1 MLVSK
6 KYSCILNV
14 VSVHVV
20 FLQRKKKLKI
30 KVLMKG
36 VLLVNLGSPDSPTA
50 KDVKPYLD
58 EFLMD
63 ERVIDVPKLLRNLLV
78 RGIIL
83 QTRPKKSAKA
93 YQKIWWEEGSPLIV
107 ISERFQQ
114 KVQEQTNVPVA
125 LGMRYG
131 SITIKAA
138 LQELKDK
145 GVDEVLLVPLYPHYA
160 MSSYETVVV
169 KTMEEQQQHYPEMKL
184 TTLPAFYKHKDY
196 IKVLSEKIAAEL
208 SNFEYDHILFSYH
221 GIPERH
227 IRKSDPTKYHCK
239 IDGSCCSINSVAHH
253 TCYRHQCYDT
263 TALVQEALNL
273 PEEKIS
279 TSFQSRLAGDPW
291 LKPYTDF
298 EFERLAKEGKTRLAV
313 ITPAFV
319 SDCLETLEEI
329 AMEGKEQF
337 EEAGGKAYKH
347 IPCLN
352 DGDGWVRLMAN
363 WIGEWE
369 AEGVLPL

>member
-1 MLVSK
+1 
-6 KYSCILNV
+6 
-14 VSVHVV
+14 
-20 FLQRKKKLKI
+20 
-30 KVLMKG
+30 MKG

-50 KDVKPYLD
+50 KDVRLYLD

-63 ERVIDVPKLLRNLLV
+63 ERVIDVNKILRNILV

-93 YQKIWWEEGSPLIV
+93 YAKIWWPEGSPLIV
-107 ISERFQQ
+107 LSERFAE
-114 KVQEQTNVPVA
+114 KLKTHTEMPVA

-131 SITIKAA
+131 TMTIKNA
-138 LQELKDK
+138 LQELKTK

-169 KTMEEQQQHYPEMKL
+169 KTMEDKKEFFPEMKI
-184 TTLPAFYKHKDY
+184 TTVPAFYKSPDY
-196 IKVLSEKIAAEL
+196 IKVLSESISEGLKD
-208 SNFEYDHILFSYH
+208 FDYDHILFSYH

-239 IDGSCCSINSVAHH
+239 IDGSCCSINSVAHN
-253 TCYRHQCYDT
+253 TCYRHQVYET
-263 TALVQEALNL
+263 TELVKAELGL
-273 PEEKIS
+273 PEEKVS
-279 TSFQSRLAGDPW
+279 SSFQSRLAGDPW
-291 LKPYTDF
+291 LKPYTDY
-298 EFERLAKEGKTRLAV
+298 EFERLAKEGKKRLAV

-337 EEAGGKAYKH
+337 EEAGGTDYKH

-352 DGDGWVRLMAN
+352 DGDAWVKVMADWVN
-363 WIGEWE
+363 TWQANGK
-369 AEGVLPL
+369 LPV

>member
-1 MLVSK
+1 
-6 KYSCILNV
+6 
-14 VSVHVV
+14 
-20 FLQRKKKLKI
+20 
-30 KVLMKG
+30 MKG

-63 ERVIDVPKLLRNLLV
+63 ERVIDLPKLLRNILV

-93 YQKIWWEEGSPLIV
+93 YTKIWWNEGSPLVV
-107 ISERFQQ
+107 ISQRFATKLAQHT
-114 KVQEQTNVPVA
+114 EMPVA

-131 SITIKAA
+131 SMKIKNA
-138 LQELKDK
+138 LQELKNK

-169 KTMEEQQQHYPEMKL
+169 KAMEDQQEYFPEMKL
-184 TTLPAFYKHKDY
+184 TTMPAFYKNPDY
-196 IKVLSEKIAAEL
+196 IKTLSESIAEGL
-208 SNFEYDHILFSYH
+208 KGFDYDHILFSYH

-227 IRKSDPTKYHCK
+227 IRKSDPTKFHCK
-239 IDGSCCSINSVAHH
+239 IDGSCCTINSVAHH
-253 TCYRHQCYDT
+253 TCYRHQVYET
-263 TALVQEALNL
+263 TELVKAYLGL
-273 PEEKIS
+273 SEEQVS

-291 LKPYTDF
+291 LKPYTDY
-298 EFERLAKEGKTRLAV
+298 EFERLAKEGKKNLAV
-313 ITPAFV
+313 VTAAFV

-337 EEAGGKAYKH
+337 EEAGGDHYKH
-347 IPCLN
+347 IACLN
-352 DGDGWVRLMAN
+352 DGDAWVATMAKWVN
-363 WIGEWE
+363 DWQSTG
-369 AEGVLPL
+369 ALPV

>member
-1 MLVSK
+1 MA
-6 KYSCILNV
+6 
-14 VSVHVV
+14 
-20 FLQRKKKLKI
+20 
-30 KVLMKG
+30 KG
-36 VLLVNLGSPDSPTA
+36 VLLVNLGSPDSPTP

-63 ERVIDVPKLLRNLLV
+63 ERVIDAPKWLRTLLV

-83 QTRPKKSAKA
+83 RTRPKKSAGA
-93 YQKIWWEEGSPLIV
+93 YAKIWWEEGSPLIV
-107 ISERFQQ
+107 ISERFAE
-114 KVQEQTNVPVA
+114 KVRQDTAMPVA

-131 SITIKAA
+131 SMSIKKA
-138 LQELKDK
+138 LGELSEK

-169 KTMEEQQQHYPEMKL
+169 KTMEEQQAHFPKMKL
-184 TTLPAFYKHKDY
+184 TTLPAFYKSPEY
-196 IKVLSEKIAAEL
+196 IKVLSESIADGL
-208 SNFEYDHILFSYH
+208 KGFEYDHILFSYH

-227 IRKSDPTKYHCK
+227 IRKSDPTKFHCK
-239 IDGSCCSINSVAHH
+239 IDGSCCYINSVAHH

-263 TALVQEALNL
+263 TELVKSYLKLDEN
-273 PEEKIS
+273 KIS
-279 TSFQSRLAGDPW
+279 SSFQSRLAGDPW
-291 LKPYTDF
+291 LKPYTDY
-298 EFERLAKEGKTRLAV
+298 EFERLAKRGKKRLAV

-337 EEAGGKAYKH
+337 TEAGGTDYKH

-352 DGDGWVRLMAN
+352 DSDAWVGLMAK
-363 WIGEWE
+363 WINEWE
-369 AEGVLPL
+369 ASDVLPV

>member
-1 MLVSK
+1 
-6 KYSCILNV
+6 
-14 VSVHVV
+14 
-20 FLQRKKKLKI
+20 
-30 KVLMKG
+30 MKG

-63 ERVIDVPKLLRNLLV
+63 ERVIDVPKIFRNILV

-93 YQKIWWEEGSPLIV
+93 YAKIWWDEGSPLIV
-107 ISERFQQ
+107 LSERFAN
-114 KVQEQTNVPVA
+114 KVQQHTNMPVA

-131 SITIKAA
+131 TMSIKNA

-160 MSSYETVVV
+160 MSSFETVVV
-169 KTMEEQQQHYPEMKL
+169 KTMEVKEESFPEMKI
-184 TTLPAFYKHKDY
+184 TTLPAFYKSPEY
-196 IKVLSEKIAAEL
+196 IKVLSESIADGL
-208 SNFEYDHILFSYH
+208 KDFDYDHILFSYH

-227 IRKSDPTKYHCK
+227 IRKSDPTKFHCK
-239 IDGSCCSINSVAHH
+239 IDGSCCGVNSVAHN
-253 TCYRHQCYDT
+253 TCYRHQVYET
-263 TALVQEALNL
+263 TELVKAYLGL
-273 PEEKIS
+273 SEEQTS

-291 LKPYTDF
+291 LKPYTDY
-298 EFERLAKEGKTRLAV
+298 EFVRLAKEGKKKLAV
-313 ITPAFV
+313 VTAAFV

-337 EEAGGKAYKH
+337 EEAGGESYKH

-352 DGDGWVRLMAN
+352 DNDAWVAVMAKWVN
-363 WIGEWE
+363 EWQ
-369 AEGVLPL
+369 AEGVLPV